1 MKQIFKSIVMLL
13 AISTAIPAMA
23 SANSPSESILMET
36 QQTKKY
42 VVVNGTNVRLRFEP
56 SLDASWLC
64 YDNGSPR
71 YAKKGTKLAYLG
83 EADGFY
89 YVEFQGNKVYIS
101 KDYSYVT
108 TESPATAK
116 TSTKKSDKFYVV
128 VNGTNVR
135 LRTGP
140 GTNYVYYTWKD
151 GSPCYLPKGTYL
163 THLGESGEFYKVE
176 YNGKTVYIS
185 KKFSYITK

>member
-1 MKQIFKSIVMLL
+1 MKQIFKSFVLLL
-13 AISTAIPAMA
+13 AICAATPVVASTG
-23 SANSPSESILMET
+23 SPSESILMEA

-56 SLDASWLC
+56 SLDASWLR

-83 EADGFY
+83 ETEGFY

-108 TESPATAK
+108 TDSPAAK
-116 TSTKKSDKFYVV
+116 PAKQKSDKFYVV

-140 GTNYVYYTWKD
+140 GINYAYYTWKD

-163 THLGESGEFYKVE
+163 THLGESGEFYKVD
-176 YNGKTVYIS
+176 YNGKILYIS